1 MTTLI
6 PKFDFKNGG
15 STPTGAVNRSIY
27 EKLSEGICVDDFGAI
42 GNGTTDDTVAIQA
55 ALTAAGAKGTV
66 YGATGKTYAIS
77 TIVTITAQTLTNIN
91 IIFLS
96 NTSSLVLTDSR
107 PQLLK
112 TTITTNGYQNPV
124 TGSSGNLWGAINLN
138 ATTYAVL
145 DNVTI
150 TDGIQDTV
158 GVFCGTKA
166 SETRITNCDFG
177 HVGFGIWFRDYP
189 ASVRTVNGTTY
200 TGTIG
205 SGLTISNCLLG
216 AADKTAQGDCVE
228 IDCPTERFSNVQIIG
243 NTIQKTSNVLGP
255 SQGVGIGIGCANI
268 DYVTISNN
276 YIANTVPAAGA
287 IHVEVCNGV
296 TITNNNLYNNYV
308 GIGLG
313 QIGNGVIISG
323 NTFNYNQADING
335 SGNATAYLQS
345 VIITNNIFE
354 YTLNYPIQLTDARR
368 INITNN
374 IIKNIRSPG
383 VAIILTKTAQASVNN
398 IIIKDNMFIQD
409 NSVTITLISPSASVQ
424 QVYSS
429 GNIFSNLSPSTIL
442 DYITAIKAIGFS
454 QDLYINSGNPSGVLM
469 QVTTN
474 PTGYYSPSTSTGN
487 VAYDIN
493 DGVFY
498 VWNGSSW
505 TASIT

>member
-15 STPTGAVNRSIY
+15 TTPTGAVNRSIY
-27 EKLSEGICVDDFGAI
+27 DKLSEGICVDDFGAL
-42 GNGTTDDTVAIQA
+42 GDGTTDDTVAIQS
-55 ALTAAGAKGTV
+55 ALTSAGAKGTV

-77 TIVTITAQTLTNIN
+77 TIVTITAQTFTNIS

-96 NTSSLVLTDSR
+96 NTSILVLTGDR

-124 TGSSGNLWGAINLN
+124 AGYSGNLWGAINLN

-200 TGTIG
+200 TGSIG
-205 SGLTISNCLLG
+205 AGLIISNCLLG

-228 IDCPTERFSNVQIIG
+228 IDCPTNRFSNVQVIG
-243 NTIQKTSNVLGP
+243 NTILKTSNVLGP
-255 SQGVGIGIGCANI
+255 SQGVGIGISCANI
-268 DYVTISNN
+268 DGVIISNN
-276 YIANTVPAAGA
+276 YVANTDVGAGA
-287 IHVEVCNGV
+287 IHTEACYDV
-296 TITNNNLYNNYV
+296 TITNNNLSRNYV

-313 QIGNGVIISG
+313 QNGDGVIVSG
-323 NTFNYNQADING
+323 NNFSYNNQDINVGG
-335 SGNATAYLQS
+335 SAASPFQN

-354 YTLNYPIQLTDARR
+354 ESTAYPLQFTDTWRV
-368 INITNN
+368 NISNN
-374 IIKNIRSPG
+374 IFKNLQNPLQ
-383 VAIILTKTAQASVNN
+383 ILTIAQSAQTEVRNY
-398 IIIKDNMFIQD
+398 IIKDNMFIQD
-409 NSVTITLISPSASVQ
+409 NSVAVTILGGFGTRK

-429 GNIFSNLSPSTIL
+429 GNIFEGISGTNIL
-442 DYITAIKAIGFS
+442 NYIQTVKSFGIS
-454 QDLYINSGNPSGVLM
+454 QDLYINSAAPSGVFM
-469 QVTTN
+469 QVTSN
-474 PTGYYSPSTSTGN
+474 PTGFVSPATATGWLATDVN
-487 VAYDIN
+487 NNTIYA
-493 DGVFY
+493 
-498 VWNGSSW
+498 WNGTTW
-505 TASIT
+505 TAI